1 MHMLLSA
8 LNSHKRQDVQKYKQ
22 SAQKFI
28 MLWRQSLGK
37 FKTLTSSAHI
47 VVAHGHLFIEY
58 SQNELMIPNGFLSE
72 SSIECGNKLN
82 RRFRFFLSR
91 KSSLKHERYDMMYRH
106 LWYSDPHVLAM
117 KYLQVRKK
125 GNIRSKARAG
135 DRRLKCNR
143 KTK

>member
-1 MHMLLSA
+1 MKKLLCQNCQRFFSSVLNLNVLNIFFPQDQEA
-8 LNSHKRQDVQKYKQ
+8 LVEESVR
-22 SAQKFI
+22 
-28 MLWRQSLGK
+28 
-37 FKTLTSSAHI
+37 
-47 VVAHGHLFIEY
+47 
-58 SQNELMIPNGFLSE
+58 LSE
-72 SSIECGNKLN
+72 SSIECGNKIN

-117 KYLQVRKK
+117 KKLQFRKI
-125 GNIRSKARAG
+125 GNIRAKARAG

>member
-1 MHMLLSA
+1 MGTFS
-8 LNSHKRQDVQKYKQ
+8 
-22 SAQKFI
+22 
-28 MLWRQSLGK
+28 
-37 FKTLTSSAHI
+37 
-47 VVAHGHLFIEY
+47 Y

-117 KYLQVRKK
+117 KKLQFRKI
-125 GNIRSKARAG
+125 GNIRAKARAG

>member
-1 MHMLLSA
+1 MHILLSA
-8 LNSHKRQDVQKYKQ
+8 LNSCKRQDVQKYKKT
-22 SAQKFI
+22 AQQFL

-117 KYLQVRKK
+117 KKLQFRKI
-125 GNIRSKARAG
+125 GNIRAKARAG